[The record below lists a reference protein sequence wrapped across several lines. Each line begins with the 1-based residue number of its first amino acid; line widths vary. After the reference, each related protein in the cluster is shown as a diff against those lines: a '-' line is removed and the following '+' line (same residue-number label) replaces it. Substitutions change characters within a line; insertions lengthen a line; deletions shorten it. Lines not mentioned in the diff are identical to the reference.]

1 MAQKT
6 KSLEITIT
14 DDKGTFSS
22 FFKKIA
28 GDKSDYD
35 FKSIASLRSLLSNEK
50 ARLMHIIKTKNPKSI
65 YSLAKILGRDFKA
78 VSEDIKM
85 LEQFGV
91 VDLVKE
97 KTGNRERLKPVLI
110 IDSLKIEISI

>member
-6 KSLEITIT
+6 KNLEITIT

-22 FFKKIA
+22 FFKRIA

-35 FKSIASLRSLLSNEK
+35 FKSVSSVRSLLSNEK
-50 ARLMHIIKTKNPKSI
+50 ARLLHTIKIKSPKSI
-65 YSLAKILGRDFKA
+65 YELANILGRDFKA
-78 VSEDIKM
+78 VFEDIKI

-91 VDLVKE
+91 LDLVKE
-97 KTGNRERLKPVLI
+97 KTGKRERLKPILI
-110 IDSLKIEISI
+110 IDSLKIEIII